1 VNRQADIFRAAA
13 VLAALAFAPSLALA
27 QAFTLPQG
35 VGAVTFAW
43 QYVDNTGHR
52 LTDGFLVR
60 RGQSVTQ
67 SAIFEAEYGITD
79 RLSAS
84 FGVPYVFAKYTGA
97 LPPPS
102 NLPVDACK
110 CWHSGWQDFAFTARY
125 RLGTETYAFT
135 PHVRYVLPSHDYQYQ
150 GEAVLGRNLDELQVG
165 ASAGARLPGFL
176 SKASIAASYTYAFV
190 EKPVD
195 VDVDIDRSNLVFD
208 VGYAVTRRFY
218 ARVGANW
225 QDTPEGLRI
234 GSVTGRPFFMPG
246 DYAGKPQL
254 FAQRDRIGRVKYWQ
268 VGGGLSYDVGPAD
281 VFASVS
287 SYVWGRD
294 AHDGEVYAVGATWY
308 FDFSR

>member
-1 VNRQADIFRAAA
+1 VVRLTAPPRAAA
-13 VLAALAFAPSLALA
+13 VVAALALVPGFVGA

-52 LTDGFLVR
+52 LSDGFLR
-60 RGQSVTQ
+60 RAGQSVTQ
-67 SAIFEAEYGITD
+67 SAVFEAEYGITD

-84 FGVPYVFAKYTGA
+84 FGVPYVWAKYTGA

-125 RLGTETYAFT
+125 RLGTDSVALT
-135 PHVRYVLPSHDYQYQ
+135 PHVRWVVPSHDYRYQ
-150 GEAVLGRNLDELQVG
+150 GEAVLGRNLEELQVG

-176 SKASIAASYTYAFV
+176 SKASVGASYTYAFV

-195 VDVDIDRSNLVFD
+195 VDIDRSNLAFD
-208 VGYAVTRRFY
+208 VGYAATHRFY
-218 ARVGANW
+218 VRVGANW
-225 QDTPEGLRI
+225 QNTPEGLRI
-234 GSVTGRPFFMPG
+234 GSVTGRPFFLPG
-246 DYAGKPQL
+246 DYTGRPDL

-294 AHDGEVYAVGATWY
+294 AHDGEVYTLGATWY
-308 FDFSR
+308 FDFGK

>member
-1 VNRQADIFRAAA
+1 VSRKRGSLFAAA
-13 VLAALAFAPSLALA
+13 VVAAFVSVSSPLPG

-35 VGAVTFAW
+35 VGAVTLAW

-52 LTDGFLVR
+52 LSDGFLR
-60 RGQSVTQ
+60 RAGESVTQ

-84 FGVPYVFAKYTGA
+84 FGIPYVWAKYTGA

-102 NLPVDACK
+102 GLPVDACA

-125 RLGTETYAFT
+125 RLGNDTFAFT
-135 PHVRYVLPSHDYQYQ
+135 PHVRYVLPSHDYRFQ
-150 GEAVLGRNLDELQVG
+150 GEAVLGRNLEELQVG
-165 ASAGARLPGFL
+165 ASAGARLPGLL
-176 SKASIAASYTYAFV
+176 SRGSVQASYTYAFV

-195 VDVDIDRSNLVFD
+195 VDIDRSNVVFD
-208 VGYAVTRRFY
+208 VGYAATRRLY
-218 ARVGANW
+218 ARVGANF
-225 QDTPEGLRI
+225 QDTPGGLRF
-234 GSVTGRPFFMPG
+234 GSITGRPFFPPG
-246 DYAGKPQL
+246 DYAGHPEL
-254 FAQRDRIGRVKYWQ
+254 LSQRDRIGRVKYWQ

-294 AHDGEVYAVGATWY
+294 AHDGEVYTVGATWY
-308 FDFSR
+308 FDLSK

>member
-1 VNRQADIFRAAA
+1 VDRQTNLLRAAA
-13 VLAALAFAPSLALA
+13 VVAALGSVSSPVFA

-35 VGAVTFAW
+35 VGAVTLAW

-52 LTDGFLVR
+52 LSDGFLVR

-84 FGVPYVFAKYTGA
+84 FGVPYVRAKYTGA

-102 NLPVDACK
+102 NLAVDACK

-125 RLGTETYAFT
+125 RLGTDTYAFT
-135 PHVRYVLPSHDYQYQ
+135 PHGRYVVPSHDYRFQ

-176 SKASIAASYTYAFV
+176 SHASVQASYTYAFV

-195 VDVDIDRSNLVFD
+195 VDIDRSNLFID
-208 VGYAVTRRFY
+208 LGYAVTRRLY
-218 ARVGANW
+218 GRVGANW
-225 QDTPEGLRI
+225 QNTHGGLRF
-234 GSVTGRPFFMPG
+234 GSITGDPFFPPG
-246 DYAGKPQL
+246 EYRTPQL
-254 FAQRDRIGRVKYWQ
+254 FSQRDRIGRVKYWQ

-294 AHDGEVYAVGATWY
+294 AHDGEVYTVGATWY
-308 FDFSR
+308 FDLSK

>member
-1 VNRQADIFRAAA
+1 VQRRTSLLRAAA
-13 VLAALAFAPSLALA
+13 VVAALASASSPIFA

-35 VGAVTFAW
+35 VGAVTFAY

-52 LTDGFLVR
+52 LSDGLLVR

-67 SAIFEAEYGITD
+67 SAVFEAEYGITD
-79 RLSAS
+79 RFSAS
-84 FGVPYVFAKYTGA
+84 FGVPYVWAKYTGA

-102 NLPVDACK
+102 GLPVDACK
-110 CWHSGWQDFAFTARY
+110 CWHSGWQDFAVTARY
-125 RLGTETYAFT
+125 RFGTETLALT
-135 PHVRYVLPSHDYQYQ
+135 PHVRYVFPSHDYRYQ
-150 GEAVLGRNLDELQVG
+150 GEAVVGRDLDELQVG

-176 SKASIAASYTYAFV
+176 SSASFQASYTYAFV

-195 VDVDIDRSNLVFD
+195 VDINRSNLFVD
-208 VGYAVTRRFY
+208 LGYAVTRKLY

-225 QDTPEGLRI
+225 QNTPNGLRI
-234 GSVTGRPFFMPG
+234 GSPTGRPFFMPG
-246 DYAGKPQL
+246 DYRGRPDL
-254 FAQRDRIGRVKYWQ
+254 FAQRDRVGRVKYWQ

-294 AHDGEVYAVGATWY
+294 AHDGEVYTVGATWY
-308 FDFSR
+308 FDFGK